1 MQITNLSIQ
10 VKNPDRVNVYIDSIY
25 SFSLSINQ
33 VVELG
38 IKINQEIDENDIY
51 SYKSQSELGKYYIKT
66 YKYCLVRPRSTYEVQ
81 LYLKKKNISEEF
93 IDHIVNKLTKNKIL
107 DDLKFCE
114 WWISNRNVKK
124 GSSLLQIKSEL
135 KKKGLANSLIEE
147 VLEKSDRHDS
157 VEIIKIYNRKK
168 NKYDSEKMKS
178 YLASKGFKYAD
189 IVDVLTQASVD
200 SGDEDVAKG
209 LMKT

>member
-1 MQITNLSIQ
+1 MQITNISIQ
-10 VKNPDRVNVYIDSIY
+10 AKNPDRVNVYVDSIY

-38 IKINQEIDENDIY
+38 IKINQEIDENDIDN
-51 SYKSQSELGKYYIKT
+51 YKSQSELGKYYIKT
-66 YKYCLVRPRSTYEVQ
+66 YKYCLIRPRSTYEAQ

-93 IDHIVNKLTKNKIL
+93 IDHIINKLTKNKIL
-107 DDLKFCE
+107 DDYKFCE
-114 WWISNRNVKK
+114 WWINNRNVKK

-147 VLEKSDRHDS
+147 MLEKSDRHDS
-157 VEIIKIYNRKK
+157 DEIIKIYNRKK

-178 YLASKGFKYAD
+178 YLARKGFKYAD